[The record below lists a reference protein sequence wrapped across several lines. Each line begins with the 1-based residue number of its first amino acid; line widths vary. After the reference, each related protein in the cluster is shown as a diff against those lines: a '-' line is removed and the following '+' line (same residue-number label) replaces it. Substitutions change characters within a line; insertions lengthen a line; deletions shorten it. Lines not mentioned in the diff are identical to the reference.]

1 MPPGEALHHALM
13 ARRII
18 TWQIPVA
25 FLAGLAL
32 PALIAHQVDA
42 ARFAG
47 PLFHLFSG
55 GAMLGAFFIAT
66 DPVSAATSR
75 LGRFIYALLIGLLIW
90 VIRTFGGYPDAV
102 AFAVLLLNLSAPFI
116 DYYTQPRAYGHRKA
130 NKGANP

>member
-1 MPPGEALHHALM
+1 M
-13 ARRII
+13 
-18 TWQIPVA
+18 A
-25 FLAGLAL
+25 FLAGLGV
-32 PALIAHQVDA
+32 PALIAHQIDA

-75 LGRFIYALLIGLLIW
+75 LGRFIQALLIGVLIW

-102 AFAVLLLNLSAPFI
+102 AFAVLLLNLAAPFI
-116 DYYTQPRAYGHRKA
+116 DYYTRPRAYGH
-130 NKGANP
+130 KGARS